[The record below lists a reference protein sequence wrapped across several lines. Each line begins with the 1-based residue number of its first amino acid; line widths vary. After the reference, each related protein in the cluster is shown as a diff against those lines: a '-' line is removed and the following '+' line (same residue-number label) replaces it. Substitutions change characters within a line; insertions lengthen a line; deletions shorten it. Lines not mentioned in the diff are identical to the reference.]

1 VRAKLM
7 LMADEKDH
15 CSPIHRRPAGTRQ
28 SGDVA
33 GGAPLT
39 LTSAKLELVAGVDT
53 AVVVVDILVVV
64 VVDVRADV
72 GVAAAADVTA
82 MKNSEIR
89 QDRATQAR
97 GAAQEPVQA
106 GWIHQTP
113 ESRMA

>member
-1 VRAKLM
+1 VCAKLM

-39 LTSAKLELVAGVDT
+39 LTSATLELVAGVDT
-53 AVVVVDILVVV
+53 AVVVDILVVV
-64 VVDVRADV
+64 VVVDV

-82 MKNSEIR
+82 MKDSEIR

-97 GAAQEPVQA
+97 EAAQEPVQA
-106 GWIHQTP
+106 GWIHQAP